1 MTQSRFPL
9 LCMSVLV
16 IALAACN
23 RETPSSTA
31 PATEAAAP
39 ATQAVQ
45 PVAQPLNTEI
55 YNPGEQG
62 IFAVTSVL
70 VSGAQDAI
78 LIDAQFSTADA
89 QKLVDMIRAS
99 GKRLTTIY
107 ISHGDPDFY
116 FGLETLKQA
125 FPDAKVLATPQTI
138 AHIKHTSAGKL
149 SHWSPIL
156 GAGAPKQIVM
166 PEPLPGDSLDLEG
179 QKLQIVGLDGPTPDR
194 TFVWI
199 PAIKTVAGGI
209 PVMAGQHV
217 WMADTQTPQ
226 SHADWL
232 ATLSS
237 IEALQPARVI
247 PGHFAPAAPQDLE
260 AVRFT
265 ADYIKAYDEEA
276 AKAKNSGELIAAM
289 KRRYP
294 ALGALPSLELSA
306 KVSKGEMKWP

>member
-1 MTQSRFPL
+1 MKQSRLPL
-9 LCMSVLV
+9 LCMSVLAV
-16 IALAACN
+16 ALTACS
-23 RETPSSTA
+23 RETPPATA
-31 PATEAAAP
+31 PATEATAP
-39 ATQAVQ
+39 ATQAAEAT
-45 PVAQPLNTEI
+45 AQPLKTEV
-55 YNPGEQG
+55 YNPGEKG

-70 VSGAQDAI
+70 VSGAQEAA

-138 AHIKHTSAGKL
+138 AHIKESSAGKL
-149 SHWSPIL
+149 AHWGPIL
-156 GAGAPKQIVM
+156 GTGAPKQIVM
-166 PEPLPGDSLDLEG
+166 PEPLQGDSLDLEG
-179 QKLQIVGLDGPTPDR
+179 QKLQIVGLGGPAPDR

-199 PAIKTVAGGI
+199 PSIKTVAGGI

-232 ATLSS
+232 TTLSS

-247 PGHFAPAAPQDLE
+247 PGHFAPAAPQDLD

-289 KRRYP
+289 KQRYP
-294 ALGALPSLELSA
+294 TLGALPSLELSA